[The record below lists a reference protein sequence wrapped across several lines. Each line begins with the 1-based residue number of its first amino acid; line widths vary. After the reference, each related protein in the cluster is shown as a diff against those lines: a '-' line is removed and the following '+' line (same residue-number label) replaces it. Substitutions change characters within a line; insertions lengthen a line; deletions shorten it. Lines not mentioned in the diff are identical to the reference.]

1 MTCAEPQGWPCAEA
15 TELGGVAME
24 ASGAAGR
31 APHAQAGWPPP
42 GDPLSRIGSARER
55 LDFVVRDHLNLAAH
69 PVVRAAVRQ
78 AREEAPP
85 PGSGQEAVR
94 ELELRLARFLGH
106 ADCALFSSGWAARLA
121 AIAGQVGPG
130 DHILLDEA
138 ASPALAAATGQVG
151 ARLHGFAHLS
161 NEAALNQLVALRAAA
176 PEAGILLVTES
187 LFAADSASPDL
198 PGLKAMGRQF
208 GARLLVDVTRDFGV
222 LGEDGRG
229 NLGRQGMLGLA
240 DLVTGGFCRGLGGAG
255 GFAAARG
262 PVPRPADGIGF
273 QPPHLAG
280 LRAAFEIMVS
290 FEGAARRQRLIRQA
304 GLLREALEAAGFTV
318 PGEPSPI
325 LPVLLGPPPL
335 ARLMT
340 RHARAAGARLHL
352 MERPGA
358 QPCHW
363 VLQLR
368 ADHTPAQLRRM
379 AEIAREARDWA
390 LTRLAALASAGA
402 AEAAYDSSR

>member
-1 MTCAEPQGWPCAEA
+1 MTCAEPPGWPHTEA
-15 TELGGVAME
+15 MDLGRVAME
-24 ASGAAGR
+24 ASRLAGLAPEARAGR
-31 APHAQAGWPPP
+31 SQPGELRPGMGRAQG
-42 GDPLSRIGSARER
+42 R

-85 PGSGQEAVR
+85 PDAGQDAVR

-106 ADCALFSSGWAARLA
+106 ADCALFPSGWAARLA
-121 AIAGQVGPG
+121 AIAGLAGPG

-138 ASPALAAATGQVG
+138 ASPALAAAASRVG

-161 NEAALNQLVALRAAA
+161 NEAALSQLVALRAAA

-187 LFAADSASPDL
+187 LFAADSTAPDL

-255 GFAAARG
+255 GFATARG
-262 PVPRPADGIGF
+262 PLPRPTAGACF

-379 AEIAREARDWA
+379 AEIAGEAREWA
-390 LTRLAALASAGA
+390 LTRLAAVPAAGT
-402 AEAAYDSSR
+402 AEAA